1 MPALEKYG
9 AQPPIELLRQ
19 YLDHGNWYDR
29 KDTSKVTLI
38 DLQFVC
44 AMGPP
49 GGGRNPIT
57 PRFLRHFN
65 VISVATFGDDTMQR
79 IFSSIVSFY
88 FRVSGVVSAIHC
100 STRDA
105 WIFHVYRCSSVLNK
119 GCSAILKAYEYLS
132 RFFFL
137 QNNEF
142 PNDVYIMGTMIVG
155 ATMEVRTQK
164 CVL

>member
-1 MPALEKYG
+1 MNKIIQEKIIELQITFPPVVTQILCDRHGFTAFSFFNEFNRFIIFVDDVNMPALEKYG

-29 KDTSKVTLI
+29 KDTSKLTLI

-79 IFSSIVSFY
+79 IFSTIVNFY
-88 FRVSGVVSAIHC
+88 FRVKNTNNA
-100 STRDA
+100 
-105 WIFHVYRCSSVLNK
+105 SVCRQVHDL
-119 GCSAILKAYEYLS
+119 
-132 RFFFL
+132 
-137 QNNEF
+137 
-142 PNDVYIMGTMIVG
+142 
-155 ATMEVRTQK
+155 TQ
-164 CVL
+164 

>member
-29 KDTSKVTLI
+29 KDTSKLTLI

-49 GGGRNPIT
+49 GGGRNPVT

-65 VISVATFGDDTMQR
+65 VISVATFGDDTMTR
-79 IFSSIVSFY
+79 IFSSIVNFY
-88 FRVSGVVSAIHC
+88 FRVGLL
-100 STRDA
+100 
-105 WIFHVYRCSSVLNK
+105 FFKNNP
-119 GCSAILKAYEYLS
+119 
-132 RFFFL
+132 FFL
-137 QNNEF
+137 LT
-142 PNDVYIMGTMIVG
+142 Y
-155 ATMEVRTQK
+155 
-164 CVL
+164 